1 MKTRLLLSCIGFA
14 TLISGAAL
22 ANRSNVDVIV
32 PCHRRYG
39 ITHQTVTRTT
49 TRARVAVFI
58 KIRIIQKARYYGLKV
73 RFYNVCVMP
82 VLLAPIH

>member
-32 PCHRRYG
+32 PLPPE
-39 ITHQTVTRTT
+39 V
-49 TRARVAVFI
+49 
-58 KIRIIQKARYYGLKV
+58 
-73 RFYNVCVMP
+73 
-82 VLLAPIH
+82 